1 MITFLFGA
9 GADKDYGLSEGA
21 SFIEP
26 LLRSNYKKERKMLL
40 GDNIGQHQ
48 LIYPQSTKVFLQT
61 IASYKDDA
69 NKIFGE
75 ETVKKL
81 VKYYNIGN
89 KDNDKD
95 ELKHFANRFCKKIY
109 DKIKAKQSDEEVK
122 FFLEK
127 AVFFDTLD
135 GKFNDLRNFTLNNNG
150 KRVLNTY
157 ATIFISMLKS
167 LYKIDDNFEWKY
179 ENVFTLLRKKDNNEK
194 YTKKLKSKDNT
205 YYGILNRHNKK
216 SYNITTTN
224 YTNIVEKVTEK
235 KVVYL
240 HGKLNWFEDYQNLT
254 VYDCLDEKEHK
265 TAIENIDHIMPFILI
280 PSGVKPIICKKEILE
295 FNKFIDQLNN
305 SKILC
310 VVGYSF
316 NSEDN
321 HINSLIAEWLRE
333 DHHIL
338 VYFNYEKSLNWNN
351 FKWAEPFKNKN
362 ISYNDIQSEIHTQ
375 GDTKIYNID
384 VNKSSSLSCFKQFV
398 DIFCNN

>member
-1 MITFLFGA
+1 M
-9 GADKDYGLSEGA
+9 K
-21 SFIEP
+21 
-26 LLRSNYKKERKMLL
+26 N
-40 GDNIGQHQ
+40 
-48 LIYPQSTKVFLQT
+48 
-61 IASYKDDA
+61 
-69 NKIFGE
+69 
-75 ETVKKL
+75 
-81 VKYYNIGN
+81 
-89 KDNDKD
+89 
-95 ELKHFANRFCKKIY
+95 
-109 DKIKAKQSDEEVK
+109 
-122 FFLEK
+122 
-127 AVFFDTLD
+127 TL
-135 GKFNDLRNFTLNNNG
+135 
-150 KRVLNTY
+150 
-157 ATIFISMLKS
+157 
-167 LYKIDDNFEWKY
+167 
-179 ENVFTLLRKKDNNEK
+179 
-194 YTKKLKSKDNT
+194 KKLKSKDNT